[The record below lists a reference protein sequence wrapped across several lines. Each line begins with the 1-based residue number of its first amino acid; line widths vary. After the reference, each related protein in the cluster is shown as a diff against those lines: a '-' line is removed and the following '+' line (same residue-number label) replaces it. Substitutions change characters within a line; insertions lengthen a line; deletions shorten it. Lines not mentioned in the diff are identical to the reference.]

1 MAKLNNLKRLVKEDF
16 AQEDQ
21 NFVQRFS
28 SLYNPLLDQLQ
39 ILLDKNVTFDNLNED
54 KKILTVVV
62 NSQGAPL
69 NTQAFRSTLKSKC
82 IGIQCIRAV
91 NLNILTQY
99 VTGTPHVSFSE
110 NQGLLTI
117 LNITNLLPNVPYEL
131 TLIYKGN

>member
-16 AQEDQ
+16 AAEDHG
-21 NFVQRFS
+21 FVQRFS

-54 KKILTVVV
+54 YKIITITV
-62 NSQGAPL
+62 NSQGTPT
-69 NTQAFRSTLKSKC
+69 NTQAFRSTLKNKC
-82 IGIQCIRAV
+82 IGIQCVRAV
-91 NLNILTQY
+91 NLSIPTQY
-99 VTGTPHVSFSE
+99 VTGTPHVAFSE

-117 LNITNLLPNVPYEL
+117 LNVSNLLPNTPYEL